1 MSIPTPPPG
10 MPLRGAVDLAAVAAA
25 REAQAAA
32 EQRLAS
38 GAVPPPSGVV
48 VAVTEAAFQTE
59 VLDRS
64 FQVPVVVDLGSPRA
78 QPSAVLTPLLEKLAL
93 EHAGTWVLATVDV
106 DVNPRIAQA
115 FGVQAI
121 PSVFAVIKGQPME
134 LFQGALPEPQL
145 RELLVELLRVAEA
158 NGVTGRVDGVA
169 ADADAEAAEPEPVG
183 DPRFDAAYDAIEAGD
198 WDAAEA
204 AYQAVLNQTPADAD
218 AKAGLAQVALLRRT
232 DGADVESALAA
243 AAAEPDSL
251 EAQAL
256 AADIELLTGRVDE
269 AFSRLVALVART
281 GGDERIA
288 ARDHLLGLFTLVG
301 DADPRVGKART
312 ALANA
317 LF

>member
-1 MSIPTPPPG
+1 MTTPTPPSRV
-10 MPLRGAVDLAAVAAA
+10 PLRGAVDLAAVAAA

-38 GAVPPPSGVV
+38 GDVPPASGVV
-48 VAVTEAAFQTE
+48 VDVTEATFQTE

-78 QPSAVLTPLLEKLAL
+78 QPSAVLTPTLSALAT
-93 EHAGTWVLATVDV
+93 EHAGTWVHARVDV
-106 DVNPRIAQA
+106 DTSPRIAQD

-121 PSVFAVIKGQPME
+121 PSVFAVLKGQPME

-145 RELLVELLRVAEA
+145 RELVAELMRVAAA
-158 NGVTGRVDGVA
+158 NGVTGRVEGLEGEGA
-169 ADADAEAAEPEPVG
+169 ADAEPEPEG

-204 AYQAVLNQTPADAD
+204 AYQAVLNQTPADPE

-232 DGADVESALAA
+232 DGADAATALAA
-243 AAAEPDSL
+243 ADAAPDSL
-251 EAQAL
+251 DAQAL

-269 AFSRLVALVART
+269 AFARLVALVART
-281 GGDERIA
+281 SGDERTA
-288 ARDHLLGLFTLVG
+288 ARDHLLGLFLLVG
-301 DADPRVGKART
+301 DTDPRVGKART

>member
-1 MSIPTPPPG
+1 M
-10 MPLRGAVDLAAVAAA
+10 
-25 REAQAAA
+25 
-32 EQRLAS
+32 
-38 GAVPPPSGVV
+38 
-48 VAVTEAAFQTE
+48 
-59 VLDRS
+59 LDRS
-64 FQVPVVVDLGSPRA
+64 FQLPVVVDLGSPRA
-78 QPSAVLTPLLEKLAL
+78 QPSAVLTPLLEKLAH
-93 EHAGTWVLATVDV
+93 EHGGTWVLATVDV

-134 LFQGALPEPQL
+134 LFQGALPEPAL
-145 RELLVELLRVAEA
+145 RELLAELLRVAEA
-158 NGVTGRVDGVA
+158 NGVSGRVEGA
-169 ADADAEAAEPEPVG
+169 AEPEAEAAEPEPVG

-204 AYQAVLNQTPADAD
+204 AYRAVLDQMPADVD

-232 DGADVESALAA
+232 DGADVETALAA
-243 AAAEPDSL
+243 AAAAPDSL

-269 AFSRLVALVART
+269 AFARLVALVARSS
-281 GGDERIA
+281 GDERTA

-301 DADPRVGKART
+301 DADPRVAKART

>member
-1 MSIPTPPPG
+1 M
-10 MPLRGAVDLAAVAAA
+10 
-25 REAQAAA
+25 
-32 EQRLAS
+32 
-38 GAVPPPSGVV
+38 
-48 VAVTEAAFQTE
+48 
-59 VLDRS
+59 
-64 FQVPVVVDLGSPRA
+64 
-78 QPSAVLTPLLEKLAL
+78 
-93 EHAGTWVLATVDV
+93 LATVDV
-106 DVNPRIAQA
+106 DVSPRIAQA

-158 NGVTGRVDGVA
+158 NGVTGRVDGVVA
-169 ADADAEAAEPEPVG
+169 ADEEAEPEPVG

-204 AYQAVLNQTPADAD
+204 AYQSVLNQTPADPD

-232 DGADVESALAA
+232 EGADVESALAV

-281 GGDERIA
+281 SGDERIA

-301 DADPRVGKART
+301 DVDPRVGKART

>member
-1 MSIPTPPPG
+1 

-48 VAVTEAAFQTE
+48 VAVTEASFQTE

-93 EHAGTWVLATVDV
+93 EHGGTWVLATVDV

-121 PSVFAVIKGQPME
+121 PSVFAVLKGQPME
-134 LFQGALPEPQL
+134 LFQGALPEPAL
-145 RELLVELLRVAEA
+145 RELLAELLRVAEA
-158 NGVTGRVDGVA
+158 NGVSGRVEGVEA
-169 ADADAEAAEPEPVG
+169 PDPEAAEPEPVG

-204 AYQAVLNQTPADAD
+204 AYRAVLDQAPADVD

-243 AAAEPDSL
+243 AAAAPDSL

-269 AFSRLVALVART
+269 AFARLVALVART
-281 GGDERIA
+281 SGDERTA

-301 DADPRVGKART
+301 DSDPRVAKART

>member
-1 MSIPTPPPG
+1 MTTPTPPSRV
-10 MPLRGAVDLAAVAAA
+10 PLRGAVDLAAVAAA

-38 GAVPPPSGVV
+38 GDVPPAAGVV
-48 VAVTEAAFQTE
+48 VDVTEATFQTE

-78 QPSAVLTPLLEKLAL
+78 QPSAVLTPTLSALAT
-93 EHAGTWVLATVDV
+93 EHAGTWVHARVDV
-106 DVNPRIAQA
+106 DTSPRIAQA

-134 LFQGALPEPQL
+134 LFQGVLPEPQL
-145 RELLVELLRVAEA
+145 RELLAELLRVAAA
-158 NGVTGRVDGVA
+158 NGVTGRVEGVEGE
-169 ADADAEAAEPEPVG
+169 ADDVEAEPPV

-204 AYQAVLNQTPADAD
+204 AYQAVLNQTPADVE

-232 DGADVESALAA
+232 DGADPATALAA
-243 AAAEPDSL
+243 ADAAPDSL

-269 AFSRLVALVART
+269 AFARLVALVART
-281 GGDERIA
+281 SGDERTA
-288 ARDHLLGLFTLVG
+288 ARDHLLGLFLLVG
-301 DADPRVGKART
+301 DTDPRVGKART